1 MGVRELQ
8 RLSKSLFLVCLLLLG
23 DFVFAETIFY
33 LHGRI
38 VEDEGPRP
46 VHERFGLYDY
56 PAIVDVLGT
65 NGATV
70 VSEVRESGT
79 KAHEYAQLVAED
91 IEGMIANGTPPEDIT
106 VVGFSKGGSIAIMA
120 SHYLG
125 NPDVNFVFIAACAD
139 WISSAP
145 ELMVSGNIFSIYEA
159 SDAMAGSCA
168 SLASRNEELSSF
180 TEFET
185 STGKEHGAF
194 YLPREVWVGPLLA
207 WIERGADTR
216 GFLD

>member
-1 MGVRELQ
+1 MGVTGLR
-8 RLSKSLFLVCLLLLG
+8 RMSRTLVCICLLFVG
-23 DFVFAETIFY
+23 DVVFAGTIFY

-56 PAIVDVLGT
+56 PAIVEALGA

-79 KAHEYAQLVAED
+79 KAHEYAQSVVAE
-91 IEGMIANGTPPEDIT
+91 IEDMIATGTAPEDIT

-125 NPDVNFVFIAACAD
+125 HPDVNFVFIAACAD

-145 ELMVSGNIFSIYEA
+145 QLTVSGNILSIYEE
-159 SDAMAGSCA
+159 SDALAGSCA
-168 SLASRNEELSSF
+168 SLASRNENLSSF
-180 TEFET
+180 TEFST

-194 YLPREVWVGPLLA
+194 YLPLDGWVEPLLA
-207 WIERGADTR
+207 WIDRDED
-216 GFLD
+216 D